1 MLNSD
6 QYLIVRTLKKLKAL
20 TNFSSDKSTALSQT
34 IASNLEI
41 LPELKHYINENN
53 KENESKIFYEIGKY
67 LKYSKYKKGK
77 FIRHSYDSDN
87 FFYMLFSGNIAK
99 IDIKYTRTYISFKE
113 YLSYLIKLKLLGEN
127 YIYKK
132 CLKRNKKIFPFE
144 ESIDILSSKVIN
156 IENYDDLIQK
166 IKEEIKN
173 SLWCQDDNDSKDINN
188 FIELYN
194 PKISS
199 NKFSYIGK
207 ESRYP
212 VFLPVF
218 IFDKILEPISFIGQ
232 LSQPKGIK
240 FLSAYICLTS
250 CSVFY
255 INKSE
260 INQHNN
266 LYKLFQRRVSED
278 VIKRLF
284 EGHFLF
290 QDTDKNFLI
299 KNYSKYFYVQSFIK
313 GQKIIQQN
321 RPYEGIFFINKGIF
335 QLKTRRTYHELDE
348 LKFTIIRN
356 LGNFSKNFSDYKNKI
371 EDIGTKSSKNYEN
384 IFEGLNPFQI
394 ENFSKERDIFFITYK
409 SPDVVGLN
417 DIIDEKTGLN
427 NFSVECISDEGEA
440 YFLPIE
446 IYTSMSA
453 DETIKDNI
461 SELVEKQCLLLLRE
475 INKNK
480 KLIVEG
486 IKSLSSTSSRKNNV
500 LYLRK
505 NLIDKFQNIN
515 PISQRNHSLDYSSI
529 SIIKNNNSKNN
540 FSTTFI
546 GNKNIKQR
554 ILMNQINKNKTPR
567 LNASHRLLT
576 NILSKSKDNNSNL
589 NIITKGMK
597 NSTLYDKI
605 NIKSNR
611 VEIERNPMIS
621 NKKSINPFLTYRE
634 KFKIKE
640 ENKNEISN
648 NNNEKFQTIRTN
660 KNYINLYNKSKIS
673 NLFKQKI
680 DSKKLI
686 KNIKITD
693 KKIKSS
699 IKILKSSALNDKVN
713 KSSEKKVI
721 SSLK

>member
-486 IKSLSSTSSRKNNV
+486 IKSLSSSSSRKNNV

-589 NIITKGMK
+589 NIITKGIK

-605 NIKSNR
+605 NVKSNR

-640 ENKNEISN
+640 ENKNEISI
-648 NNNEKFQTIRTN
+648 NEKFQTIRTN